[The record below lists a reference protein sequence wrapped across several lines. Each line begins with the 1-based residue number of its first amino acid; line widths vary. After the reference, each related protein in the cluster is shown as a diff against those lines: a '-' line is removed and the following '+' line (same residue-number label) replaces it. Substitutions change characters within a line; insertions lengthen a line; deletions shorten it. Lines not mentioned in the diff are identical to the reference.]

1 MRMRNILWSIRLVMI
16 SSYFIF
22 SFIPLLLTIS
32 RLFLPFLSSYL
43 SIYLFS
49 ILLIITFGLIAI
61 YGILSLKLELRF
73 LITVFFSSGL
83 LFYLQNPYLLVLGF
97 ILSWSFYKIWYIAF
111 KYNQLDREYS
121 TYPSNSI
128 EIQKLMKTFQGQFN
142 SFILLVW
149 TMLSISWGILLVTNI
164 FYVELGT
171 GEFGTLGISVSITI
185 ILLVRFIRNYFNP
198 TSKSKQKIVT

>member
-1 MRMRNILWSIRLVMI
+1 MRMSNILWSIRLVMI
-16 SSYFIF
+16 GSYFVF
-22 SFIPLLLTIS
+22 SFIPLLFASSL
-32 RLFLPFLSSYL
+32 LFLPFLSSYL
-43 SIYLFS
+43 TLYLFS
-49 ILLIITFGLIAI
+49 IILFIIFGLIVI
-61 YGILSLKLELRF
+61 YGIVSLKMELRL

-111 KYNQLDREYS
+111 RYNQLDREYS

-128 EIQKLMKTFQGQFN
+128 EIQKLMKTFQNQFN
-142 SFILLVW
+142 SFILLAW
-149 TMLSISWGILLVTNI
+149 TMLSFSWGILLVTNI

-185 ILLVRFIRNYFNP
+185 LLLVRFIRNYFDP
-198 TSKSKQKIVT
+198 SSKSKQKIIS

>member
-1 MRMRNILWSIRLVMI
+1 MRMRNIIWSIRLVMI
-16 SSYFIF
+16 SSYFVF
-22 SFIPLLLTIS
+22 SFVPLIFTIS
-32 RLFLPFLSSYL
+32 LLFLPFLSNYL

-49 ILLIITFGLIAI
+49 IIIIIIFGIIAI
-61 YGILSLKLELRF
+61 YGILSLKLELRD

-142 SFILLVW
+142 SFILLAW

-171 GEFGTLGISVSITI
+171 EFGTIGISVSITI
-185 ILLVRFIRNYFNP
+185 LLLVRFIRNYFDP
-198 TSKSKQKIVT
+198 TSKSKQEIVS